1 MTDSPF
7 SIKFLKTFES
17 DFRKLDRQVQQRIH
31 KKIREAAANP
41 GAVCRPFRHMQKDLQ
56 GIQKL
61 RAGDYRVLLW
71 IDKTNRILTLYSV
84 EHRSTIYRD
93 L

>member
-1 MTDSPF
+1 
-7 SIKFLKTFES
+7 
-17 DFRKLDRQVQQRIH
+17 
-31 KKIREAAANP
+31 
-41 GAVCRPFRHMQKDLQ
+41 MQKDLQ

-84 EHRSTIYRD
+84 EHRSTIYSD